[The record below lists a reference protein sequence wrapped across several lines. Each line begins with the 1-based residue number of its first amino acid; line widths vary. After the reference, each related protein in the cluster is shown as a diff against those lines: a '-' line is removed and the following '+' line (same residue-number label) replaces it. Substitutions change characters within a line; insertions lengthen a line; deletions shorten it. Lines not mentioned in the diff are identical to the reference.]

1 MKRFVNI
8 INLLFIILILFE
20 LDTIWKPVQNGIYA
34 VVLFSLIEVYYL
46 LNLFLRKD
54 KEKVKTLGDIIAI
67 LYSLIFIWELLTA
80 KIGILAKEL
89 FPEVGNI
96 IKLFISELPV
106 LLKGFLTSIELLGVG
121 YILALLTAVPLA
133 LIIGWR
139 KRLYRAVNPY
149 TKVLGPI
156 PPTVYI
162 PYAIALLPTFKMSSI
177 FIIFVGA
184 FWPIFINTLNGVFN
198 IDKNLI
204 DSAKALNVGDREM
217 LLEII
222 LPGTIPP
229 ILSGATIGLTFS
241 FILLTSAEMI
251 GATSG
256 MGWYVKYFSDF
267 SDYPRV
273 IVGILFIGIVVTGIM
288 YILDRAGKYLLR
300 WKKN

>member
-1 MKRFVNI
+1 M
-8 INLLFIILILFE
+8 FIILILFE

-184 FWPIFINTLNGVFN
+184 FWPIFINTLSGVFN

>member
-1 MKRFVNI
+1 MKKFVNI
-8 INLLFIILILFE
+8 INLLFVILILFE
-20 LDTIWKPVQNGIYA
+20 LDTVWKPVQNGIYA
-34 VVLFSLIEVYYL
+34 VVLFTLIEVYYL
-46 LNLFLRKD
+46 LNLLLRKD
-54 KEKVKTLGDIIAI
+54 KEKVKTQGDIIAI

-80 KIGILAKEL
+80 KIGILDKEL

-96 IKLFISELPV
+96 VKLFISELPV
-106 LLKGFLTSIELLGVG
+106 LLKGFVTSIELLGAG
-121 YILALLTAVPLA
+121 YILALITAVPLA
-133 LIIGWR
+133 LVIGWR

-273 IVGILFIGIVVTGIM
+273 IVGILFIGIVVTGMM
-288 YILDRAGKYLLR
+288 YVLDRVGKYLLR
-300 WKKN
+300 WKKD

>member
-80 KIGILAKEL
+80 KIGILDKEL

>member
-20 LDTIWKPVQNGIYA
+20 LDTIWKPVQNGFYA
-34 VVLFSLIEVYYL
+34 VVLFTLIEVYYL
-46 LNLFLRKD
+46 LNLLFRKY

-67 LYSLIFIWELLTA
+67 LYSIIFIWELLTA
-80 KIGILAKEL
+80 KIGILDKEL

-96 IKLFISELPV
+96 IKLFISELPA
-106 LLKGFLTSIELLGVG
+106 LLKGFVTSIELLGGG
-121 YILALLTAVPLA
+121 YILALVTAVPLA

-288 YILDRAGKYLLR
+288 YILDRSGKYLLR

>member
-184 FWPIFINTLNGVFN
+184 FWPIFINTLSGVFN